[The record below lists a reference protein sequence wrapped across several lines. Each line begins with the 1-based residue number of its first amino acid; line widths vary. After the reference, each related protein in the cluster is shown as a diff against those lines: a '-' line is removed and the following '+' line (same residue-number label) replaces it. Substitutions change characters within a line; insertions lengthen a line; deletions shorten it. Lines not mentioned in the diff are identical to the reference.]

1 MTIPMLDRHPATV
14 LRFPASAQWRT
25 GSSAREGATIGSP
38 MAKCDAALHGMPA
51 LSDNVIVLADF
62 MDARARRAG
71 SFGFF
76 PSPGG
81 DAA

>member
-1 MTIPMLDRHPATV
+1 
-14 LRFPASAQWRT
+14 
-25 GSSAREGATIGSP
+25 